1 MQSGGIAANAVGAD
15 AWMTVLW
22 LWLCYFL
29 NVARGGKGLGPDS
42 DMFQY

>member
-15 AWMTVLW
+15 AWMLVTGAAVLW

-29 NVARGGKGLGPDS
+29 NVARGQGTRA
-42 DMFQY
+42 